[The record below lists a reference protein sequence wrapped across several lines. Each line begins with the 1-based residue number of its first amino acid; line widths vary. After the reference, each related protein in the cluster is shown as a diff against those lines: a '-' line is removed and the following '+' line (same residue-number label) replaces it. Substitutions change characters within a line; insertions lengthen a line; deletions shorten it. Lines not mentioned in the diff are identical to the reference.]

1 MIKKINFY
9 HSLIFFNFSIIISAF
24 SFFRNNNLLILSL
37 FLILTIGISHGSLDN
52 IKGKK
57 LLKFFNLK
65 SMSTFYFG
73 YLLISLIIILI
84 WFIFPKILLLIF
96 LIVAAY
102 HFGKEDVFFLKKEKK
117 FYDGILYFLKG
128 ISVVVSPLLFHKIET
143 ILIFQSLNFNIS
155 GIIFIEDI
163 FLYILLMLSFFST
176 LFLLFKENIKIK
188 SLLIMDFISI
198 LILNYLLTPIL
209 AFTIYFCFLHS
220 VRHSLSLILQLNK
233 NIRKGFAL
241 FIKKALP
248 LTIITALIYLFSL
261 YFLNNYF
268 ELNESIYKVIFIG
281 LASLTFPHILLEYL
295 IEKKW
300 KLMLILFLIGKKWK
314 IKKLRYF

>member
-9 HSLIFFNFSIIISAF
+9 HSLIFFNFSIVISAF
-24 SFFRNNNLLILSL
+24 SFLKNNSLLMLCL

-57 LLKFFNLK
+57 LLKFFNIK
-65 SMSTFYFG
+65 SMSTFYIG
-73 YLLISLIIILI
+73 YSLISLLIILI
-84 WFIFPKILLLIF
+84 WIILPKTLLSIF

-102 HFGKEDVFFLKKEKK
+102 HFGKEDTEFLKKKNK
-117 FYDGILYFLKG
+117 VYDEILYFLKG
-128 ISVVVSPLLFHKIET
+128 LPVLVSPLLFHKIET

-155 GIIFIEDI
+155 EIIFIDNA
-163 FLYILLMLSFFST
+163 FLYILLLISFFST
-176 LFLLFKENIKIK
+176 LFLLFRENIKIK
-188 SLLIMDFISI
+188 SLLLMDFFSI
-198 LILNYLLTPIL
+198 LILNYFLNPIL

-220 VRHSLSLILQLNK
+220 VRHSLTLMFQLNK
-233 NIRKGFAL
+233 NIKKGFIL
-241 FIKKALP
+241 FVKKALP
-248 LTIITALIYLFSL
+248 LTIITALAYLFSL
-261 YFLNNYF
+261 YILSNYS

-300 KLMLILFLIGKKWK
+300 KLMLILFLIEKRWK
-314 IKKLRYF
+314 IKKLKFY

>member
-9 HSLIFFNFSIIISAF
+9 HSLIFFNFSIVISAF
-24 SFFRNNNLLILSL
+24 SFLKNNSLVMLCL

-57 LLKFFNLK
+57 LLKFFNIK
-65 SMSTFYFG
+65 SMSTFYIG
-73 YLLISLIIILI
+73 YSLISLLIILI
-84 WFIFPKILLLIF
+84 WIILPKTLLSIF

-102 HFGKEDVFFLKKEKK
+102 HFGKEDTEFLKKKNK
-117 FYDGILYFLKG
+117 VYDEILYFLKG
-128 ISVVVSPLLFHKIET
+128 LPVLVSPLLFHKIET

-155 GIIFIEDI
+155 EIIFIDNA
-163 FLYILLMLSFFST
+163 FLYILLLISFFST
-176 LFLLFKENIKIK
+176 LFLLFRENIKIK
-188 SLLIMDFISI
+188 SLLLMDFFSI
-198 LILNYLLTPIL
+198 LILNYFLSPIL

-220 VRHSLSLILQLNK
+220 VRHSLTLMFQLNK
-233 NIRKGFAL
+233 NIKKGFIL
-241 FIKKALP
+241 FVKKALP
-248 LTIITALIYLFSL
+248 LTIITALAYLFSL
-261 YFLNNYF
+261 YILSNYS

-300 KLMLILFLIGKKWK
+300 KLMLILFLIEKRWK
-314 IKKLRYF
+314 IKKLKFY

>member
-9 HSLIFFNFSIIISAF
+9 HSLIFFNFSIVISAF
-24 SFFRNNNLLILSL
+24 SFLKNNSLLMLCL

-57 LLKFFNLK
+57 LLKFFNIK
-65 SMSTFYFG
+65 SMSTFYIG
-73 YLLISLIIILI
+73 YSLISLLIILI
-84 WFIFPKILLLIF
+84 WIILPKTLLSIF

-102 HFGKEDVFFLKKEKK
+102 HFGKEDTEFLKKKNK
-117 FYDGILYFLKG
+117 VYDEILYFLKG
-128 ISVVVSPLLFHKIET
+128 LPVLLSPLLFHKVET

-155 GIIFIEDI
+155 EIIFIDNT
-163 FLYILLMLSFFST
+163 FLYILLLISFFST
-176 LFLLFKENIKIK
+176 LFLLFKENIEIK
-188 SLLIMDFISI
+188 SLLLMDFFSI
-198 LILNYLLTPIL
+198 LILNYFLSPIL

-220 VRHSLSLILQLNK
+220 VRHSLTLMFQLNK
-233 NIRKGFAL
+233 NIKKGFIL
-241 FIKKALP
+241 FVKKALP
-248 LTIITALIYLFSL
+248 LTIITALAYLFSL
-261 YFLNNYF
+261 YILSNYS

-300 KLMLILFLIGKKWK
+300 KLMLILFLIEKRWK
-314 IKKLRYF
+314 IKKLKFY